1 MYQKQNRQ
9 NMKFTYAELDGMQD
23 TLSKI
28 LNADLA
34 IATSLKLRG
43 FYKSI
48 EQDLQIIQDEKNKSI
63 KKNGKEDGQGNI
75 IVDPKQ
81 NLQGFNQYVAD
92 LNEIYKGERN
102 VEFEPLP
109 YSSLGEIKLSAVD
122 LIKVEKL
129 FKE

>member
-1 MYQKQNRQ
+1 MN
-9 NMKFTYAELDGMQD
+9 FTYAELDGMKD

-34 IATSLKLRG
+34 ISTSLKLRG

-48 EQDLQIIQDEKNKSI
+48 EKDLQIMQDEKNKSI

-92 LNEIYKGERN
+92 LNEIYKGECS
-102 VEFEPLP
+102 VEFEALP
-109 YSSLGEIKLSAVD
+109 YSSLGDIKLSAVD
-122 LIKVEKL
+122 LMKVEKL

>member
-1 MYQKQNRQ
+1 MYHKINRL
-9 NMKFTYAELDGMQD
+9 NMKFTYAELDGMKD
-23 TLSKI
+23 ALSKI

-34 IATSLKLRG
+34 ISTSLKLRS
-43 FYKSI
+43 FYKAI
-48 EQDLQIIQDEKNKSI
+48 EKDLQIIQDEKNKSI

-75 IVDPKQ
+75 LVDPKE
-81 NLQGFNQYVAD
+81 NLHGFNQYVAD
-92 LNEIYKGERN
+92 VNEIYKGECN

-122 LIKVEKL
+122 LMKVEML